1 MPPIERA
8 KPRFATRAIVTIA
21 ALGTIGGYL
30 GSNGLSIKVRG
41 DQGAVTW
48 TIETNKIDWQPIAVS
63 SLILAALYTGR
74 IDWLIDVAEHWAKR
88 AASKNDISQ
97 GKTK

>member
-1 MPPIERA
+1 M

-41 DQGAVTW
+41 EQGAVAW
-48 TIETNKIDWQPIAVS
+48 TIETTAIEWQPIGVS

-74 IDWLIDVAEHWAKR
+74 IDWVIDAAEKWARRDAK
-88 AASKNDISQ
+88 K
-97 GKTK
+97 